1 MYNVQCVYLRIRY
14 VCLFFFSHFQHI
26 HFQYLSR
33 LYVTN
38 LHIDAYC
45 FFPLFS
51 APLPMNEGN
60 YFQIYSIPV
69 LIRPRLPSSEDLS
82 VPRSPSDLGLLSAAT
97 AVVSLLLRRRRF
109 MQKRFQIIRFI
120 SYSTTGSCSM

>member
-1 MYNVQCVYLRIRY
+1 MRVPAYTLCLPFFFLSLSTHSFSIPIAA
-14 VCLFFFSHFQHI
+14 VCHEPAYRRVLFFS
-26 HFQYLSR
+26 
-33 LYVTN
+33 
-38 LHIDAYC
+38 
-45 FFPLFS
+45 PLFCTTS
-51 APLPMNEGN
+51 DERGELFSNLFNPCVDSSPP
-60 YFQIYSIPV
+60 S
-69 LIRPRLPSSEDLS
+69 PSSEDLS